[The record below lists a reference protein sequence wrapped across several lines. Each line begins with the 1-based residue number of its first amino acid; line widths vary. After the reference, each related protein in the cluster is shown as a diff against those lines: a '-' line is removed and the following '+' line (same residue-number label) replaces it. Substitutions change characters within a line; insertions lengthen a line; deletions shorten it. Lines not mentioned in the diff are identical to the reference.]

1 MNKCL
6 KASAVVSSIILSSIV
21 GISSAHAG
29 SIFLTGHD
37 ILSHT
42 NQNNYDDV
50 VLNYLR
56 GAGLAGE
63 IAAADY
69 NIGLVATAGSLSGF
83 GTVTTHN
90 GTFNSD
96 TEFSNY
102 LSGIDV
108 LVVGEYS
115 AGFLS
120 TYNSIFTSWFNAGGD
135 IWADSSNGATGYYNW
150 LPTGVAADG
159 PGIGHST
166 GFSATTAGAAIG
178 ITTTM
183 INSFPTHNRFTSWA
197 PAFTVL
203 ETHSDYANSAVSIG
217 IQSATIT
224 GGGISTQVPEPSTL
238 AIFALGIMGLASRR
252 FKKQ

>member
-69 NIGLVATAGSLSGF
+69 NIGLVSSGSLSGF
-83 GTVTTHN
+83 GTVTTHSASFAS
-90 GTFNSD
+90 GTD
-96 TEFSNY
+96 FSNY

-108 LVVGEYS
+108 LVVSEDQ

-135 IWADSSNGATGYYNW
+135 LWADTSNGTTGYYNW
-150 LPTGVAADG
+150 LPAGVAADG
-159 PGIGHST
+159 PGISHST

-178 ITTTM
+178 ITSTM
-183 INSFPTHNRFTSWA
+183 ITGFPTHSRFTSWA

-203 ETHSDYANSAVSIG
+203 ETHSNYTNSAVSIG

-224 GGGISTQVPEPSTL
+224 GGGITTQVPEPSTL